1 MKVNRVAQ
9 HVALALAIC
18 SLQSQAAEPQEKQ
31 SQIEVL
37 EVRGAQIADSGN
49 KLPDIQ
55 QGRIFAGKKTSV
67 VELSEQPTLIE
78 PNLRQM
84 FATLPGLFVSEQ
96 KIPSIYNVNYR
107 GLGDPHESEFVAFYQ
122 DNVPLAANL
131 FGYATMYYMPG
142 GQRIE
147 RVEFIRGGSGLLYG
161 PQIGPVVNFV
171 TRGPSAQAETRI
183 VTEHAVGSDAM
194 YSTYNEARWSQG
206 NTGFMASFDH
216 RRADGPR
223 NNEDFDVSS
232 GYLGLSYEGFKDIK
246 IGANLDVYSSD
257 SGEAGRL
264 TSAEFANNRDLVKTP
279 FNRVK
284 IDQTLASLTYEQQLD
299 AASSLNGKIW
309 YLAMDR
315 FSRRSGAFVPPANP
329 PSSTT
334 VDEQQFRN
342 LGYDLRYSLAWG
354 ENNILT
360 AGTSGFSGDSPRTQH
375 RNSDLTSD
383 AQNAAD
389 LRFEQDRVT
398 TYTALFVENLFRFG
412 NISLVPAVRYERLNY
427 DMVEVVKS
435 ASLNRDAIDL
445 DRTFNELLFGLG
457 AGLKLSDT
465 AEVYA
470 NISESYRPQRFD
482 DLINPTSE
490 LAGSNDPSVSKAM
503 NYELGYRSQVTEQ
516 FAFDVSVFRI
526 DFKDKIEQI
535 QVNITDIERVNSGDS
550 RHQGVELSLQYA
562 FALSPGHNLTAFA
575 NGSWLDTEITS
586 STNASLVGN
595 KVSFAPDYLVRTGL
609 NYASNGLTAALS
621 LTLVGDQYWQ
631 DSNLPRGTGTA
642 TIDAKIP
649 SYQVVDLTGE
659 YELSAQW
666 SLYAGIN
673 NLLDENYY
681 SRVRTDGI
689 EPAPERTAYFGF
701 RFSL

>member
-1 MKVNRVAQ
+1 MQKNKVAAAV
-9 HVALALAIC
+9 
-18 SLQSQAAEPQEKQ
+18 SLVFFSVTAHAANNNAEPV
-31 SQIEVL
+31 EVL
-37 EVRGAQIADSGN
+37 EVRGEVQEPVTS
-49 KLPDIQ
+49 LPDVKAGLIL
-55 QGRIFAGKKTSV
+55 AGKKTSV
-67 VELSEQPTLIE
+67 VDLTEQPTFVE

-84 FATLPGLFVSEQ
+84 FTALPGLFVSEQ
-96 KIPSIYNVNYR
+96 KIPSIFNVNYR
-107 GLGDPHESEFVAFYQ
+107 GLGNPHESEFVAFYQ
-122 DNVPLAANL
+122 NNVPLGANM
-131 FGYATMYYMPG
+131 FGYPTMYYMPG
-142 GQRIE
+142 AQRIE
-147 RVEFIRGGSGLLYG
+147 QVEFIRGGSGLLYG

-171 TRGPSAQAETRI
+171 TRGPSAKADNSI

-216 RRADGPR
+216 RQADGPR
-223 NNEDFDVSS
+223 DNEDFDVSS
-232 GYLGLSYEGFKDIK
+232 GYFGLSYEGFDDIK
-246 IGANLDVYSSD
+246 IGANLDVYGSD

-264 TSAEFANNRDLVKTP
+264 TSAEFADNRDLVKTP

-299 AASSLNGKIW
+299 TASSLNGKIW

-315 FSRRSGAFVPPANP
+315 LSRRSGAFVPPAAP
-329 PSSTT
+329 PASTT

-342 LGYDLRYSLAWG
+342 LGYDLRYSLVWG
-354 ENNILT
+354 ADNILT
-360 AGTSGFSGDSPRTQH
+360 AGSSGFRGDSPRTQH
-375 RNSDLTSD
+375 LNSDLTSD

-412 NISLVPAVRYERLNY
+412 HFTLAPAIRYERLNY
-427 DMVEVVKS
+427 DMVELVKT

-445 DRTFNELLFGLG
+445 DRTYNELLFGLG
-457 AGLKLSDT
+457 ATYQLSGT
-465 AEVYA
+465 AQLYA

-490 LAGSNDPSVSKAM
+490 LAGSNEPSISKAM
-503 NYELGYRSQVTEQ
+503 NYELGYRSQVTDQ
-516 FAFDVSVFRI
+516 FALDVSVFRI

-562 FALSPGHNLTAFA
+562 FELSPGHALSAFA
-575 NGSWLDTEITS
+575 NGSWLDAEITS
-586 STNASLVGN
+586 SVDSSLVGN
-595 KVSFAPDYLVRTGL
+595 TVSFAPDYLLRSGLMYTG
-609 NYASNGLTAALS
+609 NALTASLS
-621 LTLVGDQYWQ
+621 LTMVSSQYWQ
-631 DSNLPRGTGTA
+631 DSNLPRGSDAA

-649 SYQVVDLTGE
+649 SYQVVDLSAE
-659 YELSAQW
+659 YELSANW
-666 SLYAGIN
+666 ALYAGIN
-673 NLLDENYY
+673 NLLDEDYY

-689 EPAPERTAYFGF
+689 EPAPERTAYFGI
-701 RFSL
+701 RFTL